1 MYGNRTP
8 GNRALP
14 RASKRTNE
22 RPRDVT
28 NRIRFFPGPA
38 TVAEFLCFY
47 FSSRTLFHPIPMILD
62 RDPLGFPPFYLDDD
76 GTLPRGKSETETLL
90 TRIVAN
96 QPLLELGN
104 RKRTILFSPNPSL
117 HLSSLSNRRRSGC
130 PPRRKPS
137 FYVFVLLSFS
147 DTLYPQKSNR
157 TEPNEHYRDD
167 RIRRRPGPI
176 TPSP

>member
-47 FSSRTLFHPIPMILD
+47 FFFSHFVSSYSSYDLGPG
-62 RDPLGFPPFYLDDD
+62 PLGFPPFYLDDD

-96 QPLLELGN
+96 QHHSWNSVIESVPYYS
-104 RKRTILFSPNPSL
+104 RQTRVCIFPVSRTDDGPAVHPDGSRVSMFLFCFLSL
-117 HLSSLSNRRRSGC
+117 TQSI
-130 PPRRKPS
+130 PKP
-137 FYVFVLLSFS
+137 
-147 DTLYPQKSNR
+147 NR
-157 TEPNEHYRDD
+157 TKPNRTNTIGTIESGEDL
-167 RIRRRPGPI
+167 GP
-176 TPSP
+176 

>member
-47 FSSRTLFHPIPMILD
+47 FFSRTLFHPILPMILD

-96 QPLLELGN
+96 QHHSWNSVIESVPYYS
-104 RKRTILFSPNPSL
+104 RQTRVCIFPVSRTDDGPAVHPDGSRVSMFLFCFLSL
-117 HLSSLSNRRRSGC
+117 THSI
-130 PPRRKPS
+130 PKP
-137 FYVFVLLSFS
+137 
-147 DTLYPQKSNR
+147 NR
-157 TEPNEHYRDD
+157 TEPNRTNTIGTIESGEDL
-167 RIRRRPGPI
+167 GP
-176 TPSP
+176 